1 MGPSGEHEC
10 SRYLERWIF
19 KADRFGV
26 ASVIYSLHYGQ
37 PMNMIC
43 EKKGSL
49 LPRLPDGSSWGSC
62 TWEGT
67 LWKKVF
73 KGLLNLDDDSH
84 HVQDLFKL
92 RDEIENA
99 LNNSPSKARA
109 LRSALLKQDIMYN
122 SSI

>member
-43 EKKGSL
+43 DEVAQWILSL
-49 LPRLPDGSSWGSC
+49 TTQCHALHYY
-62 TWEGT
+62 
-67 LWKKVF
+67 
-73 KGLLNLDDDSH
+73 N
-84 HVQDLFKL
+84 
-92 RDEIENA
+92 NA
-99 LNNSPSKARA
+99 AA
-109 LRSALLKQDIMYN
+109 E
-122 SSI
+122 